1 MKKEELLTKIQK
13 AIGEPDTNGD
23 YVNVG
28 ISKRTLDAYVDAV
41 LPSLGEDVSDK
52 VIDLHV
58 DIIKAMG
65 GQLRH
70 EKAEFAKNYKPTV
83 EPKKEPQEPKK
94 EPTELKNGS
103 EVEKLLEQLNELKT
117 RFDNQEKSSKQERL
131 REKVIAG
138 MKGKNATDEYVL
150 KTCMKNVQL
159 DDSKTVDDLVDEC
172 LGLYD
177 AEYKECRSG
186 NEPPRTGNNAGGSD
200 KDIDSFFEEMKK
212 RGKI

>member
-13 AIGEPDTNGD
+13 AVGEPDANGD

-28 ISKRTLDAYVDAV
+28 ISKRTLDAYMDAI
-41 LPSLGEDVSDK
+41 LPSLGEEVADDV
-52 VIDLHV
+52 INAHIE
-58 DIIKAMG
+58 IIKAMG

-70 EKAEFAKNYKPTV
+70 EKAEFAKNYKPNV
-83 EPKKEPQEPKK
+83 EPKKEPQPKK
-94 EPTELKNGS
+94 EPEEPKNDS
-103 EVEKLLEQLNELKT
+103 EVKKLLEQLNELKT

-186 NEPPRTGNNAGGSD
+186 NEPPRTGNNTGGSD

-212 RGKI
+212 KGKI